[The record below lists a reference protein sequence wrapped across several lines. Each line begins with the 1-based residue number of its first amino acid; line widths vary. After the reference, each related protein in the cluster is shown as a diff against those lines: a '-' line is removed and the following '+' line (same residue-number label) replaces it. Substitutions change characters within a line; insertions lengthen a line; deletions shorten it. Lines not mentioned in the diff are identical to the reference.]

1 MDQTSREM
9 IVDCLSRAE
18 FALQDLL
25 VEDTVEALK
34 WALDATGE
42 LHRALQ
48 GIQQPIKERV
58 S

>member
-1 MDQTSREM
+1 MDRRSREM

-25 VEDTVEALK
+25 VEDTAEALK

-42 LHRALQ
+42 LHQALQ
-48 GIQQPIKERV
+48 CIQQPIKERA

>member
-1 MDQTSREM
+1 MDRRFREI
-9 IVDCLSRAE
+9 IVDCLSRVE

-42 LHRALQ
+42 LQRALQ
-48 GIQQPIKERV
+48 RIQRLIKERT